1 MVKKLLDFSNP
12 TTWVVW
18 GEDNS
23 PSFSHDLSHLPGV
36 LSGGIRLLRRVLS
49 TPQGPLWL
57 PPGLL
62 AGKSR
67 CTSGARSL
75 LLFGP
80 GVNEVH
86 ALHRVVMFI

>member
-36 LSGGIRLLRRVLS
+36 LSGGYPSLEKSPFHTTRATVAAY
-49 TPQGPLWL
+49 GA
-57 PPGLL
+57 PG
-62 AGKSR
+62 R
-67 CTSGARSL
+67 
-75 LLFGP
+75 
-80 GVNEVH
+80 
-86 ALHRVVMFI
+86 